1 MTVHFYLDRLL
12 TENIPPSVLKG
23 YVLKDTSTELIQSA
37 KINNIWTIILY
48 SKDRILSVEIKDRLY
63 SEQARNTIIVY

>member
-12 TENIPPSVLKG
+12 SENIPPSVLKG

-37 KINNIWTIILY
+37 KIYHIWPIVSH
-48 SKDRILSVEIKDRLY
+48 SKDRILSVKIKDRVF
-63 SEQARNTIIVY
+63 SGQARNTIIVY